1 MKCPGC
7 PRNCKRCA
15 LIEDHWV
22 EETREGDEGLQA
34 ASQETYLLWSP
45 IDQPGCAEREE
56 KP

>member
-22 EETREGDEGLQA
+22 ETREGDEGLQA